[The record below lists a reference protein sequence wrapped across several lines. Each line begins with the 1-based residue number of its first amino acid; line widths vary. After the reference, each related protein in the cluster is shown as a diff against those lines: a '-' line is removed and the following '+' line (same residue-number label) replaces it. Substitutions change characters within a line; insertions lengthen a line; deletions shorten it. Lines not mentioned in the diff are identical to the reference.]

1 VSTET
6 IVCAIN
12 ESTGAGEALRAA
24 ARLAARL
31 DMRLVAVH
39 VVEDAPLSPAA
50 RREARA
56 GGMRLVDRVLAEQ
69 AVPVADRRVAIGDP
83 AEHVG
88 RIADEEGAQLIVVG
102 STPHG
107 RRQRPPLRSR
117 LATELP
123 RVTPVPVVVVPPQ
136 LGRPYARASSSL
148 LPDGS
153 VSTRPAAVSSAP
165 APAAAAHPSRRS
177 NSSVSGKTIV
187 A

>member
-1 VSTET
+1 MSTGT

-12 ESTGAGEALRAA
+12 ESTGAAEALGAA
-24 ARLAARL
+24 SRLAGRL

-39 VVEDAPLSPAA
+39 VVEDAPLSAAA
-50 RREARA
+50 RRGARA

-69 AVPVADRRVAIGDP
+69 AVLVADRRVATGDP

-88 RIADEEGAQLIVVG
+88 RIADEEGADLIVVG
-102 STPHG
+102 STAHG

-123 RVTPVPVVVVPPQ
+123 RMTSVPVVVVPPQ
-136 LGRPYARASSSL
+136 VGRPYARASSSL

-165 APAAAAHPSRRS
+165 VPAAAARPSTRS
-177 NSSVSGKTIV
+177 NSSAPGRTIV